1 MGNEQSSSDDEEQ
14 QPKRIR
20 RTQVAPERQ
29 KMRQQSFN
37 EKMPHRQM
45 DGPHRQMDGP
55 VSVVVQKKK
64 KINPYRVLGIE
75 EGASITEIK
84 MAYKKL
90 SRVHH
95 PDKGG
100 PEELFHIINEA
111 YIKLLNE
118 YDQQHEHEMK
128 MNRDVIAQE
137 YQPHND
143 GKQMVGMG
151 NKFDLDRFNKTFEQ
165 CKISDDP
172 FNRGYGEIMDKTMR
186 RNRDEV
192 VVAHPSTIFVEDQE
206 EEEEGGQLQV
216 YKEPQALNG
225 FGVFYSEL
233 GQDEISDF
241 TSKGNM
247 DYRKAFSS
255 KFIDPDKTTYK
266 HHDSIESYRRE
277 RDNIDYKLNERDRE
291 LLILRDKQN
300 EQKEAERV
308 KRLKQRDQLIEEQ
321 YNRFNKLM
329 IQ

>member
-1 MGNEQSSSDDEEQ
+1 MGNEHSSSDDEEQ

-20 RTQVAPERQ
+20 HTQVAPERQ
-29 KMRQQSFN
+29 RVRQQS
-37 EKMPHRQM
+37 P
-45 DGPHRQMDGP
+45 
-55 VSVVVQKKK
+55 VVVQKKK
-64 KINPYRVLGIE
+64 KINPHQVLGIE
-75 EGASITEIK
+75 EGSSITEIK

-100 PEELFHIINEA
+100 SEELFHIINEA

-118 YDQQHEHEMK
+118 YDQQHEHEVK
-128 MNRDVIAQE
+128 IKRDVIAQE

-192 VVAHPSTIFVEDQE
+192 VVAHPSTIFVEDQGK

-291 LLILRDKQN
+291 LLMLRDKQN

-321 YNRFNKLM
+321 YNRFNKMM